1 MPEIRQAHM
10 KWLSRK
16 SGVSEM
22 DARDG
27 KLDGPAPTKIVRSD
41 SAMKAVGSAR
51 KENRERLMQCLF
63 ETFAAP
69 AAYTLRIHNCH
80 AALVLL

>member
-51 KENRERLMQCLF
+51 KENRERLSLHTAISSYC
-63 ETFAAP
+63 
-69 AAYTLRIHNCH
+69 
-80 AALVLL
+80 